1 MKQTNKI
8 TYKESMTGQDLT
20 KYAKS
25 ICFPLL
31 AFGVSLF
38 TINQFAAFGTSLI
51 APLSAAMWVT
61 GVIVAIVL
69 PSHRK
74 GTLNETIVAVTGY
87 CILLLGIRY
96 GLQLISGV
104 STEMLIASY
113 SEMINLTGGSAVS
126 GYLQNIL
133 WISSIMVPVGFIGMQ
148 GKKLFQF
155 RRTLSKNRAFD
166 RIRSIRGENK

>member
-1 MKQTNKI
+1 MKNNKKI
-8 TYKESMTGQDLT
+8 TYKESMTGQDLS
-20 KYAKS
+20 KYLKS
-25 ICFPLL
+25 ICLPLL
-31 AFGVSLF
+31 AFGISLF

-51 APLSAAMWVT
+51 APLSATMWVA
-61 GVIVAIVL
+61 GLVVAIVL
-69 PSHRK
+69 PSHRRT
-74 GTLNETIVAVTGY
+74 TLNETIVAVTGY
-87 CILLLGIRY
+87 CILLLGIRV

-133 WISSIMVPVGFIGMQ
+133 WISSVMVPVGFLAMQ

-155 RRTLSKNRAFD
+155 RRTLSKTRAFD
-166 RIRSIRGENK
+166 RLRSIRGEDK